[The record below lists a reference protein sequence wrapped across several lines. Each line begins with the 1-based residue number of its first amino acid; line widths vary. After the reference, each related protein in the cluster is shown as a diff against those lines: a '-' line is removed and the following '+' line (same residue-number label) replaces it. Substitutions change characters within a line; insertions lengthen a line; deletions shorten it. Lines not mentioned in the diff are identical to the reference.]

1 MTEPTNDHE
10 KDWRA
15 SLPFPAHW
23 LYYIVAKVVILI
35 LVAGFALYWYG
46 LL

>member
-1 MTEPTNDHE
+1 MTNEP
-10 KDWRA
+10 KQDWRA

-23 LYYIVAKVVILI
+23 LYYIAVKIVVLI
-35 LVAGFALYWYG
+35 LAVGFALYWFG